1 LTQAHPIYIP
11 KCISSISKS
20 PTPEKWTSAL
30 DNEINSLISQQVFD
44 LSPIDITTIDKK
56 LIIPSRV
63 IFDTRLNA
71 DGSIN
76 KYKARLVAQGN
87 FQSQSTYFETFADTA
102 SAKSINILLSVASAE
117 DLDIASIDVKT
128 AFLYSPIHET
138 IYLKRPPGLSPSI
151 MPPLVKLKKCIYGLK
166 QAAHEWRNLLDVSIQ
181 QLGFQQF
188 KTDACIY
195 KISKTIVDKVHT
207 LYLGVY
213 VDDI

>member
-1 LTQAHPIYIP
+1 
-11 KCISSISKS
+11 
-20 PTPEKWTSAL
+20 
-30 DNEINSLISQQVFD
+30 
-44 LSPIDITTIDKK
+44 LSPIEITTIDKK

-71 DGSIN
+71 DRTIN

-128 AFLYSPIHET
+128 AFLYSPIKET

-151 MPPLVKLKKCIYGLK
+151 TPPLVKFKKM
-166 QAAHEWRNLLDVSIQ
+166 
-181 QLGFQQF
+181 
-188 KTDACIY
+188 
-195 KISKTIVDKVHT
+195 
-207 LYLGVY
+207 YLWP
-213 VDDI
+213 